1 MSAFK
6 AERSVDQKTAED
18 GNGSRLCENTL
29 LGGLCERSTSQIDP
43 GSIFSTLPMVEG
55 PRNLLHG

>member
-18 GNGSRLCENTL
+18 GNGSLAEIRRLIRRTGKPTL
-29 LGGLCERSTSQIDP
+29 WR
-43 GSIFSTLPMVEG
+43 
-55 PRNLLHG
+55 